1 VLGRTVRVNGES
13 ITIVGVLPRGF
24 HFAPAGRAQFWTT
37 LHGYCEQDR
46 TCFPFYGVARLR
58 DGVSPAAAYQDVS
71 AIARQIAVEYPQF
84 SRDRT
89 ATLLPLTDAILGDV
103 RPTLVALLSGASLPH
118 RIRERFELAAGAS

>member
-1 VLGRTVRVNGES
+1 
-13 ITIVGVLPRGF
+13 LPRGF